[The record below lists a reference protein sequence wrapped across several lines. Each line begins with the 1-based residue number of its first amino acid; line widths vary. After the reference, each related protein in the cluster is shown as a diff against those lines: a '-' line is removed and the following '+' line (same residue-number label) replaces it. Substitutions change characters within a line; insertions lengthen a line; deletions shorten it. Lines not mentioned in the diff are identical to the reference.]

1 MLDIY
6 SIFFLGL
13 TLVSSI
19 VTLCALPQQ
28 FRVSTNNKRFLFF
41 YLLTI
46 AATVEFFLSG
56 TNLMKQFFFFEIM
69 TLASFAYVPNDESE
83 YAKKASFSY
92 LAYGIAGG
100 LVMLYGLMLLY
111 YTFIHSL
118 NRYERKKDKIF
129 YIAASLAVVVR
140 LAAIVLDKEKT
151 AVCMD
156 IYLPCTILQTV
167 LLLGMNV
174 QTSNAFCRLS
184 LGMSYI
190 FYVFAARQAAAVFS
204 YQFVKYSLHDE
215 LNTPSR
221 MKIMTLSL
229 TCVVTCILEIIL
241 VCAVY
246 ALMKKKKI
254 QYASTTIFG
263 AEVMVYCAA
272 YIFRQQQ
279 RRMDMS
285 AVTAGF
291 IWIIIIIISL
301 LFFGFQCQY
310 SRLQELYAEKQQIQQ
325 ELENTEY
332 FYEKIQQGQDTI
344 RNIRHDMKNRLSG
357 ILAAMQN
364 EGENRQ
370 QIEAELQTALGLI
383 SSVKEERYC
392 NNNYINSI
400 LSYKLQNIASDQIDV
415 SVRMLYPEKLNIDY
429 GDMGVLLGNLI
440 DNAVEACEYVKT
452 EKPYI
457 HIKG

>member
-1 MLDIY
+1 MEAIVG
-6 SIFFLGL
+6 LG
-13 TLVSSI
+13 I
-19 VTLCALPQQ
+19 IEA
-28 FRVSTNNKRFLFF
+28 
-41 YLLTI
+41 
-46 AATVEFFLSG
+46 
-56 TNLMKQFFFFEIM
+56 
-69 TLASFAYVPNDESE
+69 
-83 YAKKASFSY
+83 FSY
-92 LAYGIAGG
+92 
-100 LVMLYGLMLLY
+100 VLLY

-263 AEVMVYCAA
+263 A
-272 YIFRQQQ
+272 
-279 RRMDMS
+279 
-285 AVTAGF
+285 
-291 IWIIIIIISL
+291 
-301 LFFGFQCQY
+301 
-310 SRLQELYAEKQQIQQ
+310 
-325 ELENTEY
+325 
-332 FYEKIQQGQDTI
+332 
-344 RNIRHDMKNRLSG
+344 
-357 ILAAMQN
+357 
-364 EGENRQ
+364 
-370 QIEAELQTALGLI
+370 
-383 SSVKEERYC
+383 
-392 NNNYINSI
+392 
-400 LSYKLQNIASDQIDV
+400 
-415 SVRMLYPEKLNIDY
+415 
-429 GDMGVLLGNLI
+429 
-440 DNAVEACEYVKT
+440 
-452 EKPYI
+452 
-457 HIKG
+457 